1 MAFGVAVRGRFVC
14 EYQRTHSTVKKENT
28 IRAMAYGVA
37 VRGCLVSARLSSVK
51 RDLLIWQETY

>member
-1 MAFGVAVRGRFVC
+1 MGASSV
-14 EYQRTHSTVKKENT
+14 STREHILQLKKENT

-51 RDLLIWQETY
+51 RDLLIWQEAY